1 MMEKKQQNPNLRCCR
16 GPGRMFQILTIEA
29 KKGDGLAVCL
39 IWQGNRV
46 HADWAVT
53 SVIDESNLTFDDQ
66 EDGEAG

>member
-1 MMEKKQQNPNLRCCR
+1 
-16 GPGRMFQILTIEA
+16 MFQILKIEA

-46 HADWAVT
+46 HTDGAVT